1 VARKAQAYRV
11 QIDFVEPLPITDE
24 ELALIEAHMG
34 AIIAKMLEAELP
46 ETELP
51 RQALAAQKGS

>member
-1 VARKAQAYRV
+1 MDRTTLPYRV
-11 QIDFVEPLPITDE
+11 QIDFAEPLPITDE

-46 ETELP
+46 ESELP
-51 RQALAAQKGS
+51 RQALAVT

>member
-1 VARKAQAYRV
+1 MDRTTLPYRV
-11 QIDFVEPLPITDE
+11 QIDFAEPLPITDE

-46 ETELP
+46 ESELP

>member
-1 VARKAQAYRV
+1 MDRTNLPYRV

-34 AIIAKMLEAELP
+34 TIIAKMLEAELP

-51 RQALAAQKGS
+51 STTVAFSFAV